1 MSSRLSLGLLIAIL
15 AFFIDQLSKWWMLAF
30 VMNPPQVISV
40 TPFFNLVLA
49 WNKGVS
55 FGMFNDQGDSGAWIL
70 SSIAILI
77 TLVLIYWLIK
87 AKTNITAIGLG
98 AIIGGAIGNV
108 FDRLNHGAVL
118 DFLDFYVNNLHWP
131 AFNAA
136 DSFITIGA
144 ITLMWE
150 TLFYQHKSG

>member
-1 MSSRLSLGLLIAIL
+1 MIAIF
-15 AFFIDQLSKWWMLAF
+15 AFFIDQLSKWWILAF
-30 VMNPPQVISV
+30 VMAPPKIIPV

-55 FGMFNDQGDSGAWIL
+55 FGMFSEQGDSSVWIL
-70 SSIAILI
+70 SAIAILI
-77 TLVLIYWLIK
+77 TLVLIFWLIK
-87 AKTNITAIGLG
+87 AKTIITAIGIG

-108 FDRLNHGAVL
+108 IDRLTHGAVL
-118 DFLDFYVNNLHWP
+118 DFLDFYVNNFHWP

-144 ITLMWE
+144 ITLIWE
-150 TLFYQHKSG
+150 SLFYQHKSR

>member
-87 AKTNITAIGLG
+87 AKTNITATGLG

-144 ITLMWE
+144 ITLIWE

>member
-1 MSSRLSLGLLIAIL
+1 MSSKLSLGLIIAIL
-15 AFFIDQLSKWWMLAF
+15 AFFIDQLSKWWILAF
-30 VMNPPQVISV
+30 VMNPPKVISV
-40 TPFFNLVLA
+40 TPFFNLVFA

-70 SSIAILI
+70 SAIAILI
-77 TLVLIYWLIK
+77 TLVLIFWLIK

-108 FDRLNHGAVL
+108 IDRLNHGAVL
-118 DFLDFYVNNLHWP
+118 DFLDFYVINLHWP

-144 ITLMWE
+144 ITLIWE

>member
-15 AFFIDQLSKWWMLAF
+15 AVFIDQLSKWWILVF
-30 VMNPPQVISV
+30 VMDPPKVISV
-40 TPFFNLVLA
+40 TPFFNLVLT

-55 FGMFNDQGDSGAWIL
+55 FGMFNDQGDSGALIL
-70 SSIAILI
+70 SAIAILI
-77 TLVLIYWLIK
+77 TLVLIFWLTK
-87 AKTNITAIGLG
+87 AKTNITAIGLS

-108 FDRLNHGAVL
+108 IDRLTHGAVL
-118 DFLDFYVNNLHWP
+118 DFLDFYVNNVHWP

-144 ITLMWE
+144 ITLIWE
-150 TLFYQHKSG
+150 SLFYQQKAG

>member
-30 VMNPPQVISV
+30 VMNPPKVISV

-118 DFLDFYVNNLHWP
+118 DFLDFYVNNFHWP

-144 ITLMWE
+144 TILIWE
-150 TLFYQHKSG
+150 SLFCNSKSD

>member
-1 MSSRLSLGLLIAIL
+1 MSSRLTLGLSIAL
-15 AFFIDQLSKWWMLAF
+15 FAFCIDQLTKWWILAF
-30 VMNPPQVISV
+30 VMDPPKVISV

-55 FGMFNDQGDSGAWIL
+55 FGMFNNYGDSGAWIL
-70 SSIAILI
+70 STIAILI
-77 TLVLIYWLIK
+77 TLILVFWLIK
-87 AKTNITAIGLG
+87 AKTNITALGLG

-108 FDRLNHGAVL
+108 VDRLTHGAVL
-118 DFLDFYVNNLHWP
+118 DFLDFYVNNFHWP

-144 ITLMWE
+144 TILIWE
-150 TLFYQHKSG
+150 SLFCNSKSD

>member
-30 VMNPPQVISV
+30 VMNPPKVISV

-87 AKTNITAIGLG
+87 AKTNITATGLG

-144 ITLMWE
+144 ITLIWE

>member
-15 AFFIDQLSKWWMLAF
+15 AFFIDQLSKWWILAF
-30 VMNPPQVISV
+30 VMDPPKVISV

-55 FGMFNDQGDSGAWIL
+55 FGMFNNQGDYGAWIL
-70 SSIAILI
+70 SAIAISI
-77 TLVLIYWLIK
+77 TLVLIFWLIK

-108 FDRLNHGAVL
+108 IDRLTHGAVL

-144 ITLMWE
+144 ITLIWE
-150 TLFYQHKSG
+150 TLFYQQKSG

>member
-1 MSSRLSLGLLIAIL
+1 MSSKLFLGLSIAIF
-15 AFFIDQLSKWWMLAF
+15 AFFIDQLSKWWILAF
-30 VMNPPQVISV
+30 VMNPPKVISV

-55 FGMFNDQGDSGAWIL
+55 FGMFSDQGDSSVWIL
-70 SSIAILI
+70 SAIAILI
-77 TLVLIYWLIK
+77 TLVLVFWLIK

-98 AIIGGAIGNV
+98 TIIGGAIGNV
-108 FDRLNHGAVL
+108 IDRLTHGAVL
-118 DFLDFYVNNLHWP
+118 DFLDFYVNNFHWP

-144 ITLMWE
+144 ITLIWE
-150 TLFYQHKSG
+150 SLFYQHKSG

>member
-1 MSSRLSLGLLIAIL
+1 MSSKLFLGLSIAIF
-15 AFFIDQLSKWWMLAF
+15 AFFIDQLSKWWILAF
-30 VMNPPQVISV
+30 VMDTPKVIPV

-55 FGMFNDQGDSGAWIL
+55 FGMFSDQGDSSVWIL
-70 SSIAILI
+70 SAIAILI
-77 TLVLIYWLIK
+77 TLVLVFWLIK

-98 AIIGGAIGNV
+98 TIIGGAIGNV
-108 FDRLNHGAVL
+108 IDRLTHGAVL
-118 DFLDFYVNNLHWP
+118 DFLDFYVNNFHWP

-144 ITLMWE
+144 ITLIWE
-150 TLFYQHKSG
+150 SLFYQHKSG

>member
-15 AFFIDQLSKWWMLAF
+15 AVFVDQLSKWWILVF
-30 VMNPPQVISV
+30 VMDPPKVISV
-40 TPFFNLVLA
+40 TPFFNLVLT

-55 FGMFNDQGDSGAWIL
+55 FGMFNDQGDSGALIL
-70 SSIAILI
+70 SAIAILI
-77 TLVLIYWLIK
+77 TLVLIFWLIK
-87 AKTNITAIGLG
+87 AKTNITAVGLS

-108 FDRLNHGAVL
+108 IDRLTHGAVL
-118 DFLDFYVNNLHWP
+118 DFLDFYVNNVHWP

-144 ITLMWE
+144 ITLIWE
-150 TLFYQHKSG
+150 SLFYQHKSG

>member
-1 MSSRLSLGLLIAIL
+1 MSSRLSLGLLIAIF
-15 AFFIDQLSKWWMLAF
+15 AFFIDQLSKWWILIF
-30 VMNPPQVISV
+30 VMDPPKVISV

-55 FGMFNDQGDSGAWIL
+55 FGMFSDQGDSGAWIL
-70 SSIAILI
+70 SVIAILI
-77 TLVLIYWLIK
+77 TLVLIFWLIK
-87 AKTNITAIGLG
+87 AKTNVTSLGLG

-108 FDRLNHGAVL
+108 IDRLTHGAVL
-118 DFLDFYVNNLHWP
+118 DFLDFYVNNFHWP

-144 ITLMWE
+144 TILIWE
-150 TLFYQHKSG
+150 SLFCNNKSD

>member
-15 AFFIDQLSKWWMLAF
+15 AVFIDQLSKWWILVF
-30 VMNPPQVISV
+30 VMDPPKVISV
-40 TPFFNLVLA
+40 TPFFNLVLT

-55 FGMFNDQGDSGAWIL
+55 FGMFNDQGDSGALIL
-70 SSIAILI
+70 SAIAILI
-77 TLVLIYWLIK
+77 TLVLIFWLTK
-87 AKTNITAIGLG
+87 AKTNITAIGLS

-108 FDRLNHGAVL
+108 IDRLTHGAVL
-118 DFLDFYVNNLHWP
+118 DFLDFYVNNAHWP

-144 ITLMWE
+144 ITLIWE
-150 TLFYQHKSG
+150 SLFYQHKSG

>member
-87 AKTNITAIGLG
+87 AKTNITATGLG

>member
-1 MSSRLSLGLLIAIL
+1 MSSRLSLGLLIAIF
-15 AFFIDQLSKWWMLAF
+15 AFFIDQLSKWWILIF
-30 VMNPPQVISV
+30 VMDPPKVISV

-55 FGMFNDQGDSGAWIL
+55 FGMFSDQGDSGAWIL
-70 SSIAILI
+70 SAIAILI
-77 TLVLIYWLIK
+77 TLVLVFWLVK

-98 AIIGGAIGNV
+98 VIIGGAIGNV
-108 FDRLNHGAVL
+108 IDRLTHGAVL
-118 DFLDFYVNNLHWP
+118 DFLDFYVNNFHWP

-144 ITLMWE
+144 ITLIWE
-150 TLFYQHKSG
+150 SLFYQHKSG